1 MLFMLLVAS
10 NLRSAPITLSYLLE
24 TTTLPVCEQLR
35 SAALHV
41 LLKSSPLLP
50 RVWHVHS
57 ALCVNYKPPSEDV
70 AGWVHLPPL
79 LCMEAEII
87 I

>member
-1 MLFMLLVAS
+1 MLFMLLEAS
-10 NLRSAPITLSYLLE
+10 NLCSAPITLSYLLE

-50 RVWHVHS
+50 RVWHVHVCELQAARRGCGWLGAS
-57 ALCVNYKPPSEDV
+57 ASAALHGS
-70 AGWVHLPPL
+70 
-79 LCMEAEII
+79 
-87 I
+87 

>member
-10 NLRSAPITLSYLLE
+10 NLRSARITSYLLK
-24 TTTLPVCEQLR
+24 TTTLLLCERLR
-35 SAALHV
+35 SAVLHV

-50 RVWHVHS
+50 GVWHVHS

-79 LCMEAEII
+79 LYMEAGII

>member
-10 NLRSAPITLSYLLE
+10 NRRSARITLSYLLK
-24 TTTLPVCEQLR
+24 TTTLLVCEQ
-35 SAALHV
+35 LHV

-50 RVWHVHS
+50 GVWHVHS
-57 ALCVNYKPPSEDV
+57 ALCVNYKPPGEDV
-70 AGWVHLPPL
+70 AGWVCLPPL
-79 LCMEAEII
+79 LCMDAGII

>member
-10 NLRSAPITLSYLLE
+10 NLRSARITLSYLLK
-24 TTTLPVCEQLR
+24 TTTWLVCEQLC
-35 SAALHV
+35 SAVLHV
-41 LLKSSPLLP
+41 LLKSSPLLAG
-50 RVWHVHS
+50 VWHVHS

-79 LCMEAEII
+79 LCVEAGII